1 MLALGFGCDTI
12 AVEAKHVF
20 GNGEVPGFK
29 PVHLGFGQILQISF
43 SSRPS
48 EEDIV
53 LRPENDGFRLSLL
66 RKACHLG

>member
-1 MLALGFGCDTI
+1 
-12 AVEAKHVF
+12 
-20 GNGEVPGFK
+20 VPGFK

-53 LRPENDGFRLSLL
+53 LRPENDGFRLSLPKKSL
-66 RKACHLG
+66 PLSLGGEPVLINTKARRN

>member
-1 MLALGFGCDTI
+1 
-12 AVEAKHVF
+12 
-20 GNGEVPGFK
+20 VPGFK